1 MDAQMKKGVLEMCL
15 LHRLSECSQYGYPLM
30 QEMKRYFPEV
40 NDSSFYVILRRL
52 HKEGLTEIYYGEAS
66 GGPKRKYY
74 RITDAGRD
82 YLAQAV
88 SDWQA
93 MEAIVHSLGIS

>member
-15 LHRLSECSQYGYPLM
+15 LYQLSQHDYYGYHLM
-30 QEMKRYFPEV
+30 QILKQHFPEV

-52 HKEGLTEIYYGEAS
+52 HKEGLTELYYGDDS

-74 RITDAGRD
+74 QITEKGKV
-82 YLAQAV
+82 YLNQSV
-88 SDWQA
+88 SDWK
-93 MEAIVHSLGIS
+93 EIKLRVKNLGIN